1 MGQFDSW
8 KEFLDYLDVKWYIL
22 DILIGLIYWG
32 VIGFNVFY
40 GAYISGRGATVLPIV
55 LWVIAG
61 ILVLLIPLIQ
71 HWFRKKYGNKFDNQ

>member
-1 MGQFDSW
+1 MKGYF
-8 KEFLDYLDVKWYIL
+8 L

-40 GAYISGRGATVLPIV
+40 GANISGRGATVLPIV

-61 ILVLLIPLIQ
+61 ILVLFIPLIQ
-71 HWFRKKYGNKFDNQ
+71 HWFRKNYGKKFDI